1 MSGDKPFNYAE
12 YKGKNCFFEITIG
25 GEPAGRIEFKL
36 YDDIVPETAKNF
48 RLLCIGKRP
57 NKDGKEEDYPGYS
70 GSGFHRIIPQF
81 MCQGGDFTKGNGT
94 GGKSIWAE
102 GDSDGKFSDE
112 NFQTKHTKP
121 GLLSMANA
129 GPNTNGSQFFITTVA
144 THWLDGKHVV
154 FGEVVKGLDIVKQ
167 MEAVGSAS
175 GKPSKVMDFDVI
187 PFEDIQG
194 DWRRL
199 GSGSFGNVY
208 KGVYLGIDVA
218 IKEVLPSKDYDVAKY
233 FEREWRLMKEAR
245 HPNVVLFLGLSRAPP
260 PDNRIFIVSEFI
272 DNGNLRQLVHDT
284 RQPLEWPLRLSIL
297 TDIAR
302 AMAYLH
308 ARRCIHRDLKGENLL
323 MTANG
328 RVKVTDFGFARIA
341 ARNDDELRRLTFC
354 GTDSY
359 MSPEI
364 LKGDEFDLPTD
375 VFSMG
380 VIFCEV
386 IARKLADDYAFKR
399 SAPDWG
405 MDADEV
411 KSRASPGC
419 PPDLITLA
427 LDMCAVDP
435 RVRPDMR
442 EVLSRLRSIELG
454 VLEKAG
460 DAHVG
465 SVKFFTAGRKRPGP
479 ALRIPSFGIGVGS
492 EIRNKDGVN
501 EVAAKHDGVNVSVGS
516 GKELDEAVR
525 SLEDLRVSKG
535 PPNVFP
541 PEHGRTPASEKS
553 RWESPRWDGDSMY
566 YTQRSGDFGYIPSEP
581 GSDSTSPLLQET
593 PNVGAENAPSRLSNY
608 SSTVAQTH
616 GGELGTSTPSVITAV
631 NPSKFSTNH
640 APLVPQDTSSVLTVR
655 ASPVAPTHPLHEA
668 AVAHQTDSSSM
679 SFDDATSVSKILQVE
694 STQSRMSVD
703 SYHTASSAIISP
715 APITDSVALG
725 SIAAATE
732 GSTATMPLTVETEP
746 SLIHRFTL
754 IKPGSTRRGSIS
766 MSPTSNSRGI
776 SPPPPDSAPG
786 WSPFEFFFGS
796 GYSAKCDL
804 CMKRLGWGWKP
815 VLECDD
821 CGMRAHIKCGEFAP
835 RDCGLRAPRQ
845 ASPPP
850 LPISPTSP
858 KFRPNVRRKSGENA
872 TASA

>member
-1 MSGDKPFNYAE
+1 
-12 YKGKNCFFEITIG
+12 
-25 GEPAGRIEFKL
+25 
-36 YDDIVPETAKNF
+36 
-48 RLLCIGKRP
+48 
-57 NKDGKEEDYPGYS
+57 
-70 GSGFHRIIPQF
+70 
-81 MCQGGDFTKGNGT
+81 
-94 GGKSIWAE
+94 
-102 GDSDGKFSDE
+102 
-112 NFQTKHTKP
+112 
-121 GLLSMANA
+121 
-129 GPNTNGSQFFITTVA
+129 
-144 THWLDGKHVV
+144 
-154 FGEVVKGLDIVKQ
+154 
-167 MEAVGSAS
+167 
-175 GKPSKVMDFDVI
+175 MDFDVI

-272 DNGNLRQLVHDT
+272 DNGNLRQLIHDT
-284 RQPLEWPLRLSIL
+284 RQPLEWPLRLSVL

-386 IARKLADDYAFKR
+386 IARKLADDYVFKR

-411 KSRASPGC
+411 RSRASPGC
-419 PPDLITLA
+419 PPELISLA

-435 RVRPDMR
+435 HARPDMR
-442 EVLSRLRSIELG
+442 EVLSRLRTIELAI
-454 VLEKAG
+454 LEKAG

-479 ALRIPSFGIGVGS
+479 APRIPSFGMGVGS

-501 EVAAKHDGVNVSVGS
+501 EAAVKHEEVDGGVGS
-516 GKELDEAVR
+516 DKELNEVVR
-525 SLEDLRVSKG
+525 GLENISVSKG
-535 PPNVFP
+535 PPKVLP
-541 PEHGRTPASEKS
+541 PEHGLTPASEKS

-581 GSDSTSPLLQET
+581 GSDSTSPLLQEV
-593 PNVGAENAPSRLSNY
+593 PNQNMGLESASTRSSNY
-608 SSTVAQTH
+608 SATVVQMH
-616 GGELGTSTPSVITAV
+616 GGDLGTSTPSIITAV
-631 NPSKFSTNH
+631 HPSTDRTPPPF
-640 APLVPQDTSSVLTVR
+640 QDTSSVLTVR
-655 ASPVAPTHPLHEA
+655 ASPIVATHALHGA
-668 AVAHQTDSSSM
+668 TPVHQPESSFM
-679 SFDDATSVSKILQVE
+679 SIGDATSVSKILQVD
-694 STQSRMSVD
+694 STPGSKMSMD
-703 SYHTASSAIISP
+703 SYHTASSAIASP
-715 APITDSVALG
+715 VSITDSVALG
-725 SIAAATE
+725 SIAGATE
-732 GSTATMPLTVETEP
+732 GSTATARLTVEAEP

-754 IKPGSTRRGSIS
+754 IKPGSTRKGSVSI
-766 MSPTSNSRGI
+766 SPTSNGRGT
-776 SPPPPDSAPG
+776 SPPLPDSAPA
-786 WSPFEFFFGS
+786 WSPFDFFFGS

-835 RDCGLRAPRQ
+835 RDCGLRGPRV
-845 ASPPP
+845 ASPSL
-850 LPISPTSP
+850 LPIASPTSP
-858 KFRPNVRRKSGENA
+858 KFKPNVRRRSGENA

>member
-1 MSGDKPFNYAE
+1 
-12 YKGKNCFFEITIG
+12 
-25 GEPAGRIEFKL
+25 
-36 YDDIVPETAKNF
+36 
-48 RLLCIGKRP
+48 
-57 NKDGKEEDYPGYS
+57 
-70 GSGFHRIIPQF
+70 
-81 MCQGGDFTKGNGT
+81 
-94 GGKSIWAE
+94 
-102 GDSDGKFSDE
+102 
-112 NFQTKHTKP
+112 
-121 GLLSMANA
+121 
-129 GPNTNGSQFFITTVA
+129 
-144 THWLDGKHVV
+144 
-154 FGEVVKGLDIVKQ
+154 
-167 MEAVGSAS
+167 
-175 GKPSKVMDFDVI
+175 MDFDVI

-260 PDNRIFIVSEFI
+260 PDDRIFIVSEFI

-284 RQPLEWPLRLSIL
+284 RQPLEWPLRLSVL

-308 ARRCIHRDLKGENLL
+308 ARRCIHRDLKGQNLL
-323 MTANG
+323 MTTNG

-386 IARKLADDYAFKR
+386 IARKLADDYVFKR

-405 MDADEV
+405 MDAEEV
-411 KSRASPGC
+411 RSRASPGC
-419 PPDLITLA
+419 PSELIALA

-435 RVRPDMR
+435 HARPAMR
-442 EVLSRLRSIELG
+442 EVLSRLRTIELE

-479 ALRIPSFGIGVGS
+479 APRIPSFGIGVGG
-492 EIRNKDGVN
+492 EIRNKDGVT
-501 EVAAKHDGVNVSVGS
+501 EAAAKDEEADTGVASD
-516 GKELDEAVR
+516 KELDEAVR
-525 SLEDLRVSKG
+525 NLKHVRVSKG
-535 PPNVFP
+535 PPNVLP
-541 PEHGRTPASEKS
+541 PEHGLTPASEKS

-581 GSDSTSPLLQET
+581 GSDSTSPLLQEA
-593 PNVGAENAPSRLSNY
+593 PNVLPENTPSHLSNY
-608 SSTVAQTH
+608 SATVVQMH
-616 GGELGTSTPSVITAV
+616 EGELGASTSSAITAV
-631 NPSKFSTNH
+631 SPSKLSTNH
-640 APLVPQDTSSVLTVR
+640 APPLPQDTSSVITVR
-655 ASPVAPTHPLHEA
+655 ASPITLTHALHGA
-668 AVAHQTDSSSM
+668 TTAHQPESSSM
-679 SFDDATSVSKILQVE
+679 SIDDTTSVSKILQVDHTKG
-694 STQSRMSVD
+694 SKMSIE
-703 SYHTASSAIISP
+703 SYHTASSTISP
-715 APITDSVALG
+715 PALVTDSVALG

-732 GSTATMPLTVETEP
+732 GSTATVRRTVESEP

-754 IKPGSTRRGSIS
+754 IKPGSTRRGSIA
-766 MSPTSNSRGI
+766 MSPTLNDRGT
-776 SPPPPDSAPG
+776 SPPPPDNAPG
-786 WSPFEFFFGS
+786 WSAGVLHHEIADFEGL
-796 GYSAKCDL
+796 GKLVLRPCQ
-804 CMKRLGWGWKP
+804 CHRLRHP
-815 VLECDD
+815 
-821 CGMRAHIKCGEFAP
+821 
-835 RDCGLRAPRQ
+835 
-845 ASPPP
+845 S
-850 LPISPTSP
+850 SST
-858 KFRPNVRRKSGENA
+858 
-872 TASA
+872 T

>member
-1 MSGDKPFNYAE
+1 
-12 YKGKNCFFEITIG
+12 
-25 GEPAGRIEFKL
+25 
-36 YDDIVPETAKNF
+36 
-48 RLLCIGKRP
+48 
-57 NKDGKEEDYPGYS
+57 
-70 GSGFHRIIPQF
+70 
-81 MCQGGDFTKGNGT
+81 
-94 GGKSIWAE
+94 
-102 GDSDGKFSDE
+102 
-112 NFQTKHTKP
+112 
-121 GLLSMANA
+121 
-129 GPNTNGSQFFITTVA
+129 
-144 THWLDGKHVV
+144 
-154 FGEVVKGLDIVKQ
+154 
-167 MEAVGSAS
+167 
-175 GKPSKVMDFDVI
+175 MDFDII

-272 DNGNLRQLVHDT
+272 DNGNLRQLIHDT
-284 RQPLEWPLRLSIL
+284 RQPLEWPLRLSVL

-341 ARNDDELRRLTFC
+341 ARNDDEMRRLTFC

-386 IARKLADDYAFKR
+386 IARKLADDYVFKR
-399 SAPDWG
+399 SAPEWG
-405 MDADEV
+405 MDPDEV
-411 KSRASPGC
+411 KARASPGC
-419 PPDLITLA
+419 PSELVALA

-435 RVRPDMR
+435 QARPAMR
-442 EVLSRLRSIELG
+442 EVLSRLRAIELG
-454 VLEKAG
+454 ILEKAG

-479 ALRIPSFGIGVGS
+479 ALRIPSFGMGVAS
-492 EIRNKDGVN
+492 EIRNKDGST
-501 EVAAKHDGVNVSVGS
+501 ESAAKQADASAGS
-516 GKELDEAVR
+516 DKELDDAIR
-525 SLEDLRVSKG
+525 SLENVRVSKG
-535 PPNVFP
+535 LPNILP

-581 GSDSTSPLLQET
+581 GSDSTSPLLEEI
-593 PNVGAENAPSRLSNY
+593 PKPGIESAHSRLSNY
-608 SSTVAQTH
+608 SETVVQMH
-616 GGELGTSTPSVITAV
+616 GGDLGTSTPSVSTAV
-631 NPSKFSTNH
+631 PPSEIPATRTSRL
-640 APLVPQDTSSVLTVR
+640 PPQDVSSVLTVR
-655 ASPVAPTHPLHEA
+655 ASPVTPTNVLHGTTTHPLE
-668 AVAHQTDSSSM
+668 SSSALLN
-679 SFDDATSVSKILQVE
+679 DASAASKILQVDPTQE
-694 STQSRMSVD
+694 SKMSID
-703 SYHTASSAIISP
+703 SYHTASSAISLP
-715 APITDSVALG
+715 APITDSALG

-732 GSTATMPLTVETEP
+732 GSTVTTRQVATEP

-754 IKPGSTRRGSIS
+754 IKPGSTRRGSVTL
-766 MSPTSNSRGI
+766 PPVSNGRGA

-796 GYSAKCDL
+796 GYTAKCDL

-835 RDCGLRAPRQ
+835 RDCGLRSPRH
-845 ASPPP
+845 ASPP
-850 LPISPTSP
+850 LPASPTSP
-858 KFRPNVRRKSGENA
+858 KFKPNVRRRSGEGA

>member
-1 MSGDKPFNYAE
+1 
-12 YKGKNCFFEITIG
+12 
-25 GEPAGRIEFKL
+25 
-36 YDDIVPETAKNF
+36 
-48 RLLCIGKRP
+48 
-57 NKDGKEEDYPGYS
+57 
-70 GSGFHRIIPQF
+70 
-81 MCQGGDFTKGNGT
+81 
-94 GGKSIWAE
+94 
-102 GDSDGKFSDE
+102 
-112 NFQTKHTKP
+112 
-121 GLLSMANA
+121 
-129 GPNTNGSQFFITTVA
+129 
-144 THWLDGKHVV
+144 
-154 FGEVVKGLDIVKQ
+154 
-167 MEAVGSAS
+167 
-175 GKPSKVMDFDVI
+175 MDFDVI

-272 DNGNLRQLVHDT
+272 DNGNLRQLIHDT
-284 RQPLEWPLRLSIL
+284 RQSLEWPLRLSIL

-341 ARNDDELRRLTFC
+341 ARNDDESRRLTFC

-364 LKGDEFDLPTD
+364 LKGEEFDLPTD

-386 IARKLADDYAFKR
+386 ITRKLADDYVFKR

-405 MDADEV
+405 MDPDEV
-411 KSRASPGC
+411 RARVSPGC
-419 PPDLITLA
+419 PPELVSLA
-427 LDMCAVDP
+427 LDMCALDP
-435 RVRPDMR
+435 HVRPAMR
-442 EVLSRLRSIELG
+442 EVLSRLRTIELG

-479 ALRIPSFGIGVGS
+479 ALRIPSFSMGVGS
-492 EIRNKDGVN
+492 EIRNKDGTV
-501 EVAAKHDGVNVSVGS
+501 EAVGKREELDTGTGS
-516 GKELDEAVR
+516 AKELDEVVR
-525 SLEDLRVSKG
+525 SLENIRVSKG
-535 PPNVFP
+535 PPNILP

-566 YTQRSGDFGYIPSEP
+566 YTQRSGDFGFIPSEP
-581 GSDSTSPLLQET
+581 GSDSTSPLLQEL
-593 PNVGAENAPSRLSNY
+593 PNQGIENAPSRLSNY
-608 SSTVAQTH
+608 SATVVQMH
-616 GGELGTSTPSVITAV
+616 GGDLRTSTPSANTLV
-631 NPSKFSTNH
+631 PSSLPSAR
-640 APLVPQDTSSVLTVR
+640 APLPPQDTSSVLTVR
-655 ASPVAPTHPLHEA
+655 ASPVTPANTLHGTTA
-668 AVAHQTDSSSM
+668 GHQPESSSM
-679 SFDDATSVSKILQVE
+679 SIDDATSVSKILQVDPIQG
-694 STQSRMSVD
+694 SKMSID
-703 SYHTASSAIISP
+703 SYHTASSVIASP
-715 APITDSVALG
+715 TPVTDSVALG
-725 SIAAATE
+725 SIAAATD
-732 GSTATMPLTVETEP
+732 GSTVTVSQVAEAEP

-754 IKPGSTRRGSIS
+754 IKPGSTRKGSAPI
-766 MSPTSNSRGI
+766 SPTSNVRGT
-776 SPPPPDSAPG
+776 SPPPPDSAPS
-786 WSPFEFFFGS
+786 WSPFDLFFGS

-835 RDCGLRAPRQ
+835 RDCGLRGPRH

-850 LPISPTSP
+850 LPTTSPTSP
-858 KFRPNVRRKSGENA
+858 RFKPNLRRRSGEN
-872 TASA
+872 TVASA

>member
-1 MSGDKPFNYAE
+1 
-12 YKGKNCFFEITIG
+12 
-25 GEPAGRIEFKL
+25 
-36 YDDIVPETAKNF
+36 
-48 RLLCIGKRP
+48 
-57 NKDGKEEDYPGYS
+57 
-70 GSGFHRIIPQF
+70 
-81 MCQGGDFTKGNGT
+81 
-94 GGKSIWAE
+94 
-102 GDSDGKFSDE
+102 
-112 NFQTKHTKP
+112 
-121 GLLSMANA
+121 
-129 GPNTNGSQFFITTVA
+129 
-144 THWLDGKHVV
+144 
-154 FGEVVKGLDIVKQ
+154 
-167 MEAVGSAS
+167 
-175 GKPSKVMDFDVI
+175 MDFDVI

-272 DNGNLRQLVHDT
+272 DNGNLRQLIHDT

-323 MTANG
+323 MTTNG

-341 ARNDDELRRLTFC
+341 ARNDDEMRRLTFC

-364 LKGDEFDLPTD
+364 LKGDGFDLPTD

-405 MDADEV
+405 IDPGEV
-411 KSRASPGC
+411 KARVSPGC
-419 PPDLITLA
+419 PSELIALA
-427 LDMCAVDP
+427 LDMCAVNP
-435 RVRPDMR
+435 QARPAMR
-442 EVLSRLRSIELG
+442 EVLSRLRVIELG
-454 VLEKAG
+454 ILEKAG

-479 ALRIPSFGIGVGS
+479 ALRIPSFGMGVGS
-492 EIRNKDGVN
+492 EIRNQDGKF
-501 EVAAKHDGVNVSVGS
+501 EVATKREAGTSAGPD
-516 GKELDEAVR
+516 KELHDAVR
-525 SLEDLRVSKG
+525 SLENVRISKG
-535 PPNVFP
+535 LPNILP
-541 PEHGRTPASEKS
+541 PEHGYTPASEKS
-553 RWESPRWDGDSMY
+553 RWKSPRWDGDSMY

-581 GSDSTSPLLQET
+581 GSDSTSPLLQEASN
-593 PNVGAENAPSRLSNY
+593 PRMENAHSRLSNY
-608 SSTVAQTH
+608 SETVVQMH
-616 GGELGTSTPSVITAV
+616 GGNLATSTPSVNTAV
-631 NPSKFSTNH
+631 ASELPATPASRLPPHDS
-640 APLVPQDTSSVLTVR
+640 SSVLTVR
-655 ASPVAPTHPLHEA
+655 ASPVVPINGLHGETTTHQPEL
-668 AVAHQTDSSSM
+668 SSISL
-679 SFDDATSVSKILQVE
+679 DDATGASKISQVDPTQE
-694 STQSRMSVD
+694 SKMSVD
-703 SYHTASSAIISP
+703 SYHTASSAITWP
-715 APITDSVALG
+715 AAITDSVALG

-732 GSTATMPLTVETEP
+732 GSTVTVLEVETEP

-754 IKPGSTRRGSIS
+754 IKPGSTRRGSVTIP
-766 MSPTSNSRGI
+766 PTSNGRGP

-796 GYSAKCDL
+796 GYNAKCDL

-835 RDCGLRAPRQ
+835 RDCGLRSPRH

-850 LPISPTSP
+850 LPASPTSP
-858 KFRPNVRRKSGENA
+858 KFKPNIRRRSGEGA
-872 TASA
+872 TASG

>member
-1 MSGDKPFNYAE
+1 
-12 YKGKNCFFEITIG
+12 
-25 GEPAGRIEFKL
+25 
-36 YDDIVPETAKNF
+36 
-48 RLLCIGKRP
+48 
-57 NKDGKEEDYPGYS
+57 
-70 GSGFHRIIPQF
+70 
-81 MCQGGDFTKGNGT
+81 
-94 GGKSIWAE
+94 
-102 GDSDGKFSDE
+102 
-112 NFQTKHTKP
+112 
-121 GLLSMANA
+121 
-129 GPNTNGSQFFITTVA
+129 
-144 THWLDGKHVV
+144 
-154 FGEVVKGLDIVKQ
+154 
-167 MEAVGSAS
+167 
-175 GKPSKVMDFDVI
+175 MDFDVI

-386 IARKLADDYAFKR
+386 IARKLADDYVFKR

-411 KSRASPGC
+411 RSRASPGC
-419 PPDLITLA
+419 PSELIALA
-427 LDMCAVDP
+427 LDMCAVEP
-435 RVRPDMR
+435 HARPGMR
-442 EVLSRLRSIELG
+442 EVLTRLRTIELG
-454 VLEKAG
+454 VLEKAS

-479 ALRIPSFGIGVGS
+479 ALRIPSFGMGVGS
-492 EIRNKDGVN
+492 EIRNKDGAN
-501 EVAAKHDGVNVSVGS
+501 EATTKDEEVDTNLGPD
-516 GKELDEAVR
+516 KELDEAVR
-525 SLEDLRVSKG
+525 NLENVRVSKG
-535 PPNVFP
+535 PPNVLP

-593 PNVGAENAPSRLSNY
+593 PNAGAENAPSRLSSY
-608 SSTVAQTH
+608 STTRVQTH
-616 GGELGTSTPSVITAV
+616 GEELGMSTPSGTTAV
-631 NPSKFSTNH
+631 PSSKLSDAR

-655 ASPVAPTHPLHEA
+655 ASPIAPTHALHGATASHRSE
-668 AVAHQTDSSSM
+668 SSSM
-679 SFDDATSVSKILQVE
+679 SIDDTTSASKILQVD
-694 STQSRMSVD
+694 SAPSKMSIN
-703 SYHTASSAIISP
+703 SYHTASSAIVSP
-715 APITDSVALG
+715 VPITDSAALG
-725 SIAAATE
+725 SIAAATD
-732 GSTATMPLTVETEP
+732 GSAATVSRVVGTEP

-766 MSPTSNSRGI
+766 MSPTSVNRGA
-776 SPPPPDSAPG
+776 SPPPPDNAPG

-835 RDCGLRAPRQ
+835 RDCGLRGPRQ

-850 LPISPTSP
+850 LPATSPTSP
-858 KFRPNVRRKSGENA
+858 KFKSNARRKSGENSM
-872 TASA
+872 ASA

>member
-1 MSGDKPFNYAE
+1 
-12 YKGKNCFFEITIG
+12 
-25 GEPAGRIEFKL
+25 
-36 YDDIVPETAKNF
+36 
-48 RLLCIGKRP
+48 
-57 NKDGKEEDYPGYS
+57 
-70 GSGFHRIIPQF
+70 
-81 MCQGGDFTKGNGT
+81 
-94 GGKSIWAE
+94 
-102 GDSDGKFSDE
+102 
-112 NFQTKHTKP
+112 
-121 GLLSMANA
+121 
-129 GPNTNGSQFFITTVA
+129 
-144 THWLDGKHVV
+144 
-154 FGEVVKGLDIVKQ
+154 
-167 MEAVGSAS
+167 
-175 GKPSKVMDFDVI
+175 MDFDII

-272 DNGNLRQLVHDT
+272 DNGNLRQLIHDT
-284 RQPLEWPLRLSIL
+284 RQPLEWPLRLSVL

-341 ARNDDELRRLTFC
+341 ARNDDEMRRLTFC

-386 IARKLADDYAFKR
+386 IARKLADDYVFKR

-405 MDADEV
+405 MDPDEL
-411 KSRASPGC
+411 KTRASPGC
-419 PPDLITLA
+419 PPELVALA

-435 RVRPDMR
+435 HARPSMR
-442 EVLSRLRSIELG
+442 EVLARLRTIEIG

-479 ALRIPSFGIGVGS
+479 ALRIPSFGMGVGS
-492 EIRNKDGVN
+492 EIRNKDGDA
-501 EVAAKHDGVNVSVGS
+501 ELDTKHEADAGIGS
-516 GKELDEAVR
+516 DKELDDAVR
-525 SLEDLRVSKG
+525 SLENIRISKG
-535 PPNVFP
+535 PANILP
-541 PEHGRTPASEKS
+541 PEHGYTPASEKS
-553 RWESPRWDGDSMY
+553 RWESPRWDGNSMY
-566 YTQRSGDFGYIPSEP
+566 YTQRSGDFGKIESMSKVVYTPYGHDIGYIPSEP
-581 GSDSTSPLLQET
+581 GSDSTSPLLHET
-593 PNVGAENAPSRLSNY
+593 PNPEIDNTHSQLSSY
-608 SSTVAQTH
+608 SETVVQMH
-616 GGELGTSTPSVITAV
+616 RGDLGTSTPSVNTAV
-631 NPSKFSTNH
+631 PSELPATAASH
-640 APLVPQDTSSVLTVR
+640 SSPQNSVSVLTVR
-655 ASPVAPTHPLHEA
+655 ASPVITTNALHGPAIQSE
-668 AVAHQTDSSSM
+668 SSSV
-679 SFDDATSVSKILQVE
+679 SLNDAAAASRILQVDPNQV
-694 STQSRMSVD
+694 SKMSMD
-703 SYHTASSAIISP
+703 SYHTASSAITLP
-715 APITDSVALG
+715 APTTDSVALG

-732 GSTATMPLTVETEP
+732 GSTVTTRQVETEP

-754 IKPGSTRRGSIS
+754 IKPGSTRRGSVTFT
-766 MSPTSNSRGI
+766 PASNGRGA

-804 CMKRLGWGWKP
+804 CTKRLGWGWKP

-835 RDCGLRAPRQ
+835 RDCGLRGPRH

-850 LPISPTSP
+850 FPASSTSPTSP
-858 KFRPNVRRKSGENA
+858 KFKPNVRRRSGEGA